1 LSNFLKVSGRQHI
14 QDSQVCLLLF
24 FRFQLMI
31 MYGFIRNFNGFTV
44 LDSYE
49 CISVEEK
56 GVGLS
61 ELEETTMY

>member
-1 LSNFLKVSGRQHI
+1 
-14 QDSQVCLLLF
+14 
-24 FRFQLMI
+24 MI